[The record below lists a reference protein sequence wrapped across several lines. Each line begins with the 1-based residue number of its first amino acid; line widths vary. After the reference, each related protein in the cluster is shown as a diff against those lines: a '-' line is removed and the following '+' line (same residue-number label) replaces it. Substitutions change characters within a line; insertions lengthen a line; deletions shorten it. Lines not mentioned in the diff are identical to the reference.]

1 MSQSTD
7 DLTRSELRAIRG
19 HYRRRVWLAFLV
31 PALIA
36 VALGWLLFQD
46 QDANSGESSQATPRT
61 TVSGPITREV
71 VSRNCVAAVQ
81 EASIMLDRA
90 AQALKDWRLH
100 AKALDDYREA
110 SSAWPRPA
118 AAGIR
123 PPRWGWPVPTA
134 STSKPRSPR
143 RPPPP
148 AIGWQEHSGVEA
160 VLRCSRE
167 EPESFAAVESPAEET
182 LLGVAAWPRFSCS
195 CWRWSAGGRD
205 DVGAAS
211 NLHVPGRPAM
221 W

>member
-61 TVSGPITREV
+61 TVSGPITNEV
-71 VSRNCVAAVQ
+71 VSKNCVAAVQ

-100 AKALDDYREA
+100 AKALDDYREGKLSLAEARRRWDQTTKVGLAGADRFDKQAEA
-110 SSAWPRPA
+110 SKKA
-118 AAGIR
+118 A
-123 PPRWGWPVPTA
+123 T
-134 STSKPRSPR
+134 TCK
-143 RPPPP
+143 
-148 AIGWQEHSGVEA
+148 
-160 VLRCSRE
+160 
-167 EPESFAAVESPAEET
+167 
-182 LLGVAAWPRFSCS
+182 
-195 CWRWSAGGRD
+195 
-205 DVGAAS
+205 
-211 NLHVPGRPAM
+211 
-221 W
+221 

>member
-71 VSRNCVAAVQ
+71 VSKNCVAAVQ

-100 AKALDDYREA
+100 AKALDDYREGKLSLVA
-110 SSAWPRPA
+110 SQV
-118 AAGIR
+118 
-123 PPRWGWPVPTA
+123 RW
-134 STSKPRSPR
+134 K
-143 RPPPP
+143 
-148 AIGWQEHSGVEA
+148 
-160 VLRCSRE
+160 SR
-167 EPESFAAVESPAEET
+167 A
-182 LLGVAAWPRFSCS
+182 
-195 CWRWSAGGRD
+195 
-205 DVGAAS
+205 DVGS
-211 NLHVPGRPAM
+211 
-221 W
+221 

>member
-71 VSRNCVAAVQ
+71 VSKNCVAAVQ

-100 AKALDDYREA
+100 AKALDDYREGKLSLA
-110 SSAWPRPA
+110 EARRRWDQITKVGLAGADRFDKQAEVSKKA
-118 AAGIR
+118 A
-123 PPRWGWPVPTA
+123 T
-134 STSKPRSPR
+134 TCK
-143 RPPPP
+143 
-148 AIGWQEHSGVEA
+148 
-160 VLRCSRE
+160 
-167 EPESFAAVESPAEET
+167 
-182 LLGVAAWPRFSCS
+182 
-195 CWRWSAGGRD
+195 
-205 DVGAAS
+205 
-211 NLHVPGRPAM
+211 
-221 W
+221 

>member
-71 VSRNCVAAVQ
+71 VSKNCVAALQ

-100 AKALDDYREA
+100 AKAPDDYREGQLSLA
-110 SSAWPRPA
+110 EARRRWDQTTKVGLAGADRFDKQAEVSKKA
-118 AAGIR
+118 A
-123 PPRWGWPVPTA
+123 T
-134 STSKPRSPR
+134 TCK
-143 RPPPP
+143 
-148 AIGWQEHSGVEA
+148 
-160 VLRCSRE
+160 
-167 EPESFAAVESPAEET
+167 
-182 LLGVAAWPRFSCS
+182 
-195 CWRWSAGGRD
+195 
-205 DVGAAS
+205 
-211 NLHVPGRPAM
+211 
-221 W
+221 